1 MTISGGRTKERY
13 NCRFSAASLALRVIF
28 FSFIV
33 MEHIRFFHIAPQLLQ
48 QSVNYDYIYMNLNQT
63 ARLAYTCTVI
73 SSMIK
78 GPMIT

>member
-1 MTISGGRTKERY
+1 
-13 NCRFSAASLALRVIF
+13 
-28 FSFIV
+28 